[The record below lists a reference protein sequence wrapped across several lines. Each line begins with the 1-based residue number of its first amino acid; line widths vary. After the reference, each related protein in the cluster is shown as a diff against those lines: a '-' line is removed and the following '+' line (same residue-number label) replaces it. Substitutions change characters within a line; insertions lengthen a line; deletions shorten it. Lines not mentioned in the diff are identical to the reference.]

1 MEKLLVSEKVFLR
14 EYVHVMEPVAVALDI
29 LQRDKDMYLGY
40 LIPTVLSMERNLVAR
55 RRKDGRDLKYCDV
68 LCRTLISA
76 VRSSRRFEAM
86 LEDREL
92 SIAAC
97 LIPCFKLDWV
107 SDADKKTAL
116 RNALLEEMKK
126 VQMTG
131 DGDPGATFCLCNCTS
146 FKTKQKC
153 IYKIIVI

>member
-1 MEKLLVSEKVFLR
+1 MKLIDDEPEKLNRVLDAAGLPKLLVSEKEFLR
-14 EYVHVMEPVAVALDI
+14 EYVYVMEPVAVALDI
-29 LQRDKDMYLGY
+29 LQRDKEMYLGY
-40 LIPTVLSMERNLVAR
+40 LIPTILSIERNLTAR

-92 SIAAC
+92 SIAAF

-107 SDADKKTAL
+107 SSAEKKEEIKTAVL
-116 RNALLEEMKK
+116 QEMKK
-126 VQMTG
+126 VQMPG
-131 DGDPGATFCLCNCTS
+131 DVLL
-146 FKTKQKC
+146 
-153 IYKIIVI
+153 